1 MYSSSSDLAK
11 FGRAIM
17 LSAQLPSSVTRRW
30 MKPITHTSRLT
41 LSVGA
46 PWEIWRTQSNIST
59 GHTVDLYTKG
69 GSIGL
74 YNSLIV
80 LIPDYQVSIA
90 ILSAGPE
97 GSGVNNIA
105 EMVIQTLLPVLHQS
119 AREGTTK
126 SLVGEYIADAKF
138 NSSTML
144 DSDDLGLVVKRWIS
158 NGSDLLDLVQTY
170 SQITGG
176 GHVRSVRLYP
186 TDLVDHID
194 DKTRV
199 GYRILFDVGGS
210 ERPVKRVFDQSLNA
224 WGQVDQITY
233 GKTGVDDV
241 VVEFDGDGHAVSIEP
256 RVLGL
261 RLLKTLG

>member
-30 MKPITHTSRLT
+30 MKPVTHTLGLT

-74 YNSLIV
+74 YNSLLV
-80 LIPDYQVSIA
+80 LIPDYQVAIS

-97 GSGVNNIA
+97 DSGINKIA
-105 EMVIQTLLPVLHQS
+105 EMVIQTLVPVLHQS
-119 AREGTTK
+119 AREEATK
-126 SLVGEYIADAKF
+126 NLVGEYTADAKL
-138 NSSTML
+138 NSSIML
-144 DSDDLGLVVKRWIS
+144 DSDDLGLIVKRWIS
-158 NGSDLLDLVQTY
+158 NGSNLLDLVETY

-186 TDLVDHID
+186 TDLVDHVD
-194 DKTRV
+194 NKTRV
-199 GYRILFDVGGS
+199 GYRILFDVRGS
-210 ERPVKRVFDQSLNA
+210 EMLVRRVFDQSLNA
-224 WGQVDQITY
+224 WGQVDQNTY

-241 VVEFDGDGHAVSIEP
+241 VVEFDGEGSAISIQP
-256 RVLGL
+256 RVLGVK
-261 RLLKTLG
+261 LLKT